1 MAFSETT
8 LKEAWE
14 KAQGQCECSRRT
26 HRHFYTPCGR
36 LLKWEKR
43 GEDVDGGWQAR
54 EIDTFAGDI
63 ASNCFIICMECYQ
76 AIG

>member
-1 MAFSETT
+1 MAFSDEV

-14 KAQGQCECSRRT
+14 KAGGQCECNRRT

-43 GEDVDGGWQAR
+43 NDVTEGGWEAR
-54 EIDTFAGDI
+54 EIDSFAGNN
-63 ASNCFIICMECYQ
+63 ASNCIVLCMECYQ
-76 AIG
+76 AIH

>member
-1 MAFSETT
+1 MAFSEAT

-14 KAQGQCECSRRT
+14 KAGGQCECSRRT

-36 LLKWEKR
+36 SLKWAKR
-43 GEDVDGGWQAR
+43 GEDIEGGWAAR
-54 EIDTFAGDI
+54 EIDSFAGDT
-63 ASNCFIICMECYQ
+63 ASNCLIICMECYQ

>member
-1 MAFSETT
+1 MAFSEAT

-14 KAQGQCECSRRT
+14 KAGGQCECSRRT
-26 HRHFYTPCGR
+26 HRHFYTPCAR

-43 GEDVDGGWQAR
+43 GEEVGGGWQAR
-54 EIDTFAGDI
+54 QIDSFAGDT
-63 ASNCFIICMECYQ
+63 ATNCLIICMECYQ